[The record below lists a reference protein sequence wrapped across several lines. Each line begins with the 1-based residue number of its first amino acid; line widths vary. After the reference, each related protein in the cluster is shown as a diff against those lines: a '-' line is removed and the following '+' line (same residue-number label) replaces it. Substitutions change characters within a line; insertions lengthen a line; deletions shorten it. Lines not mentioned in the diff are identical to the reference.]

1 MSEGLTPASAK
12 AAGPDQHRAAVRQID
27 LPAHLVLDRLA
38 CTQEAHA
45 RPLEAP
51 GDLRFH
57 HHDGTAAVA
66 DDAAVEPAQGIG
78 DHRRVD
84 HVLDGD
90 HLAQHGVGVV
100 LSVARGGH
108 LDPGELGAGRP
119 ELVHVPHGG
128 HGVLVHHRRPEG
140 ILERHV
146 RHAHAVV
153 ARGRACGHALG
164 SRAAGQG
171 DQRHVA
177 LAGRDRL
184 SGVPDVDDV
193 RRPARLRGVH
203 VAELEP
209 HVVGHGEPAQPG
221 RVARAEVAVD
231 VGLGEPGVLQ
241 GTLGDL
247 GVELGQRLVVGL
259 AGRMLV
265 DSSDVG
271 LSLDRHGMIL
281 SVPPAPEPP
290 APRGSTR

>member
-1 MSEGLTPASAK
+1 MSAGLTPASAK
-12 AAGPDQHRAAVRQID
+12 AAGPDQHGAAVRQID

-38 CTQEAHA
+38 RAQDPHA

-51 GDLRFH
+51 GDLGLH
-57 HHDGTAAVA
+57 HHDGAAAVA
-66 DDAAVEPAQGIG
+66 DDAAVEPVQRIG

-84 HVLDGD
+84 HVLDRD
-90 HLAQHGVGVV
+90 HLAQHGVRVVLGVV
-100 LSVARGGH
+100 RGGH
-108 LDPGELGAGRP
+108 LDPGELRAGRA

-128 HGVLVHHRRPEG
+128 HGVLVHHRRPERE
-140 ILERHV
+140 LERHV

-153 ARGRACGHALG
+153 ARGRARGHALG
-164 SRAAGQG
+164 ARAAGQR

-177 LAGRDRL
+177 LAGRDGLR
-184 SGVPDVDDV
+184 GVPDVDDV
-193 RRPARLRGVH
+193 RRAARLRGVH
-203 VAELEP
+203 VPELEP

-231 VGLGEPGVLQ
+231 VGLGEPRVLQ
-241 GTLGDL
+241 GALGDL

-259 AGRMLV
+259 AGGMLV

-290 APRGSTR
+290 APRDSTR